1 MPERT
6 GKRMQERI
14 IRLQDCYHSGATLE
28 ADFRRGQLEALRRA
42 VKKREA
48 QLTEALQAD
57 LGKAPFEAYATEIGM
72 VYEEIALALKHL
84 NRWMRDRRMPTPI
97 SQFPA
102 RSCIHYEPYGTALI
116 IAPWN
121 YPVQLSLS
129 PLVGALAAGNA
140 ALVKP
145 SEHAPAVA
153 QVLEAVIGDMASPAA
168 ACMQGGRE
176 ETQALLKQPFD
187 LIFFT
192 GSVEVGKAVMAA
204 AAQNLTPVVL
214 ELGGKSPCILAP
226 DADLPL
232 AARRI
237 AWGKWL
243 NAGQTCVAPD
253 YVLCPKD
260 KVEETAER
268 LRQAAV
274 RQFGPQPLESGDY
287 PRIINEKHFDRLT
300 RLIKASDV
308 IWGGESDRER
318 LRIGPTVIAAGWDS
332 PVMEEEIFGPLLPVV
347 AYDRLEEALDQVRL
361 RPRPLALYFFTG
373 SRPLARRVMRSVS
386 FGGGCVNDTV
396 VHLVNPHLPFGGVGS
411 SGMGCYHG
419 RHSFEAFSH
428 KKAIMTR
435 GAWLDLPVRY
445 PPYHEKAERVVRR
458 LMK

>member
-1 MPERT
+1 MH
-6 GKRMQERI
+6 QRI
-14 IRLQDCYHSGATLE
+14 AALRDCFQSGATLK

-42 VKKREA
+42 LKAREP
-48 QLTEALQAD
+48 QLLEALRTD
-57 LGKAPFEAYATEIGM
+57 LGKASFEGYATELGM
-72 VYEEIALALKHL
+72 VYEEIALALKSL
-84 NRWMRDRRMPTPI
+84 RRWMRDRRVPTPI

-102 RSCIHYEPYGTALI
+102 SSRVHYEPFGTALI

-129 PLVGALAAGNA
+129 PLVGALAAGNT

-145 SEHAPAVA
+145 SEYAPAVA
-153 QVLEAVIGDMASPAA
+153 KALESVIEDMASPAV
-168 ACMQGGRE
+168 ACLQGGRE

-187 LIFFT
+187 MIFFT
-192 GSVEVGKAVMAA
+192 GSEAVGKAVMAA
-204 AAQNLTPVVL
+204 AAGNLTPVVL

-253 YVLCPKD
+253 YVLCPREKAG
-260 KVEETAER
+260 EMAER
-268 LRQAAV
+268 LRQAAG
-274 RQFGPQPLESGDY
+274 RQFGPQPLVCGDY
-287 PRIINEKHFDRLT
+287 SRIINDKHFDRLT
-300 RLIKASDV
+300 QLMEASDV

-318 LRIGPTVIAAGWDS
+318 LRISPTLISAGWDS
-332 PVMEEEIFGPLLPVV
+332 PVMEEEIFGPLLPIV
-347 AYDRLEEALDQVRL
+347 AYDRLEEALDQVRR
-361 RPRPLALYFFTG
+361 RPRPLALYLFTG
-373 SRPLARRVMRSVS
+373 SRPLARQVMESVS

-396 VHLVNPHLPFGGVGS
+396 VQLVNPHLPFGGVGS
-411 SGMGCYHG
+411 SGMGGYHG
-419 RHSFEAFSH
+419 PYSFEAFSH
-428 KKAIMTR
+428 KKAIMVR

-445 PPYHEKAERVVRR
+445 PPYHEKAERMVRR

>member
-1 MPERT
+1 MH
-6 GKRMQERI
+6 QRI
-14 IRLQDCYHSGATLE
+14 AALRDCFQSGATLK

-42 VKKREA
+42 LKAREP
-48 QLTEALQAD
+48 QLLEALRTD
-57 LGKAPFEAYATEIGM
+57 LGKASFEGYATELGM
-72 VYEEIALALKHL
+72 VYEEIALALRSL
-84 NRWMRDRRMPTPI
+84 RRWMRDRRVPTPI

-102 RSCIHYEPYGTALI
+102 SSRVHYEPFGTALI

-129 PLVGALAAGNA
+129 PLVGALAAGNT

-145 SEHAPAVA
+145 SEYAPAVA
-153 QVLEAVIGDMASPAA
+153 KALEAVIEDMASPAV
-168 ACMQGGRE
+168 ACLQGGRE

-187 LIFFT
+187 MIFFT
-192 GSVEVGKAVMAA
+192 GSVAVGKAVMAA
-204 AAQNLTPVVL
+204 AAGNLTPVVL
-214 ELGGKSPCILAP
+214 ELGGKSPCILTP

-253 YVLCPKD
+253 YVLCPRE

-268 LRQAAV
+268 LRQAAG
-274 RQFGPQPLESGDY
+274 RQFGPQPLVCGDY
-287 PRIINEKHFDRLT
+287 SRIISDKHFDRLT
-300 RLIKASDV
+300 QLIEASDV

-318 LRIGPTVIAAGWDS
+318 LRISPTLISAGWDS
-332 PVMEEEIFGPLLPVV
+332 PVMEEEIFGPLLPIV
-347 AYDRLEEALDQVRL
+347 AYDRLEEALDQVRR
-361 RPRPLALYFFTG
+361 RPRPLALYLFTG
-373 SRPLARRVMRSVS
+373 SRPLARQVMESVS

-396 VHLVNPHLPFGGVGS
+396 VQLVNPHLPFGGVGS

-419 RHSFEAFSH
+419 PYSFEAFSH
-428 KKAIMTR
+428 KKAIMVR

-445 PPYHEKAERVVRR
+445 PPYHEKAERMVRR

>member
-1 MPERT
+1 MH
-6 GKRMQERI
+6 QRI
-14 IRLQDCYHSGATLE
+14 AALRDCFQSGATLK
-28 ADFRRGQLEALRRA
+28 ADFRRGQLEALRQA
-42 VKKREA
+42 LKAREP
-48 QLTEALQAD
+48 QLLEALRTD
-57 LGKAPFEAYATEIGM
+57 LGKASFEGYATELGM
-72 VYEEIALALKHL
+72 VYEEIALALRSL
-84 NRWMRDRRMPTPI
+84 RRWMRDRRVPTPI

-102 RSCIHYEPYGTALI
+102 SSRVHYEPFGTALI

-129 PLVGALAAGNA
+129 PLVGALAAGNT

-145 SEHAPAVA
+145 SEYAPAVA
-153 QVLEAVIGDMASPAA
+153 KALEAVIEDMASPAV
-168 ACMQGGRE
+168 ACLQGGRE

-187 LIFFT
+187 MIFFT
-192 GSVEVGKAVMAA
+192 GSVAVGKAVMAA
-204 AAQNLTPVVL
+204 AAGNLTPVVL

-253 YVLCPKD
+253 YVLCPRE

-268 LRQAAV
+268 LRQAAG
-274 RQFGPQPLESGDY
+274 RQCGPQPLVCGDY
-287 PRIINEKHFDRLT
+287 SRIINDKHFVRLT
-300 RLIKASDV
+300 QLIEASDV

-318 LRIGPTVIAAGWDS
+318 LRISPTLISAGWDS
-332 PVMEEEIFGPLLPVV
+332 PVMEEEIFGPLLPIV
-347 AYDRLEEALDQVRL
+347 AYDRLEEALDQVRR
-361 RPRPLALYFFTG
+361 RPRPLALYLFTG
-373 SRPLARRVMRSVS
+373 SRPLARQVMESVS

-396 VHLVNPHLPFGGVGS
+396 VQLVNPHLPFGGVGS

-419 RHSFEAFSH
+419 PYSFEAFSH
-428 KKAIMTR
+428 KKAIMVR

-445 PPYHEKAERVVRR
+445 PPYHEKAERMVRR

>member
-1 MPERT
+1 
-6 GKRMQERI
+6 MQQRI
-14 IRLQDCYHSGATLE
+14 EALRACFQSGATLK

-42 VKKREA
+42 LKAREP
-48 QLTEALQAD
+48 QLLEALKAD
-57 LGKAPFEAYATEIGM
+57 LGKASFEGYATELGM
-72 VYEEIALALKHL
+72 VYEEIALALRSL
-84 NRWMRDRRMPTPI
+84 RRWMRDRRVPTPI

-102 RSCIHYEPYGTALI
+102 SSRVHYEPFGTALI

-129 PLVGALAAGNA
+129 PLVGALAAGNT
-140 ALVKP
+140 ALIKP
-145 SEHAPAVA
+145 SEYAPAMA
-153 QVLEAVIGDMASPAA
+153 KALESVIEDMASPAV
-168 ACMQGGRE
+168 ACLQGGRE
-176 ETQALLKQPFD
+176 ETQALLRQPFD
-187 LIFFT
+187 MIFFT
-192 GSVEVGKAVMAA
+192 GSVAVGKAVMAA

-253 YVLCPKD
+253 YVLCPRE
-260 KVEETAER
+260 KVEETAEL
-268 LRQAAV
+268 LRQAV
-274 RQFGPQPLESGDY
+274 GRQFGPQPLVCGDY
-287 PRIINEKHFDRLT
+287 SRIINEKHFDRLT
-300 RLIKASDV
+300 RLIEASDV

-318 LRIGPTVIAAGWDS
+318 LRISPTLISAGWDS
-332 PVMEEEIFGPLLPVV
+332 PVMEEEIFGPLLPIV
-347 AYDRLEEALDQVRL
+347 AYDRLEEALDQVRR
-361 RPRPLALYFFTG
+361 RPRPLALYLFTG
-373 SRPLARRVMRSVS
+373 SRPLARRVMHSVS

-419 RHSFEAFSH
+419 PYSFEAFSH
-428 KKAIMTR
+428 KKAIMIR
-435 GAWLDLPVRY
+435 GAWPDLPVRY
-445 PPYHEKAERVVRR
+445 PPYHEKAQRMVRR